1 MTGCN
6 YLAVTGEE
14 TGASTDDDHLVDPGR
29 LKPETEDPLI
39 WPDLHLL
46 AGPGQQDAIEALLR
60 QLRPAIVR
68 YCRARLAR
76 SGSLDEDDVAQEIC
90 LALLSALPTFRDMGR
105 PFGAFVFAIAAHKV
119 ADAARGAARS
129 PLPVPV
135 LPDLPDRCPGPE
147 ETVVAGVDARQARVL
162 LARLPAGQRR
172 LLLLRVVAGLSA
184 EDTGYVLDMSP
195 GAVRVAQHRALLR
208 LRALATGELAV
219 EPAGEAC

>member
-1 MTGCN
+1 VTGCKH
-6 YLAVTGEE
+6 LAVTGEE
-14 TGASTDDDHLVDPGR
+14 TRARTDDDHMVDPGR
-29 LKPETEDPLI
+29 LKPETGLAPCIQDR
-39 WPDLHLL
+39 PDLHLL
-46 AGPGQQDAIEALLR
+46 AGQGRQDAIEALLR

-68 YCRARLAR
+68 FCRARLAR
-76 SGSLDEDDVAQEIC
+76 TGSLDEDDVAQEVC
-90 LALLSALPTFRDMGR
+90 LALLSALPTYRDLGR
-105 PFGAFVFAIAAHKV
+105 PFRAFVFAIAAHKV

-135 LPDLPDRCPGPE
+135 LPDLPDRCLGPE

-162 LARLPAGQRR
+162 LASLPAGQRR

-208 LRALATGELAV
+208 LRALADRGT
-219 EPAGEAC
+219 P